1 MSCGDGSCGLISHI
15 TGSGY
20 CSGPRLHSGS
30 GVIGCVGLSWNDRR
44 GRGGGGGRELSHHIL
59 PLELWK
65 IAENMVE
72 LDGKVYMN
80 QFSNAK
86 QTINY
91 T

>member
-1 MSCGDGSCGLISHI
+1 MLCGDGRGGLISHI

-44 GRGGGGGRELSHHIL
+44 GRGGGGGRENYLIIYCHWSCGKL
-59 PLELWK
+59 QKTWRSY
-65 IAENMVE
+65 
-72 LDGKVYMN
+72 GKVYIN